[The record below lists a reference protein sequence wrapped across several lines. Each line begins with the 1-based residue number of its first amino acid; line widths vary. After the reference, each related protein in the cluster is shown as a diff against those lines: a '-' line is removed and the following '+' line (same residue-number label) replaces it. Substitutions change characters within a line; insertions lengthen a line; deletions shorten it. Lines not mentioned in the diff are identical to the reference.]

1 MKFIFRLDRNICK
14 DRLMERLQSVQSST
28 DCTADP
34 ASPQP
39 ENLNP
44 TNEIP
49 SNIEEMHDLQ
59 RVYSRKPTYNEN

>member
-1 MKFIFRLDRNICK
+1 
-14 DRLMERLQSVQSST
+14 MERLQSVQSST

-49 SNIEEMHDLQ
+49 SNIEEMNDLQ
-59 RVYSRKPTYNEN
+59 KVYSRKPTNNEN